1 MEAGLS
7 RCRGHVELTRQKNTT
22 KLSDR
27 VKGKRGDAGF
37 HWQAE
42 GLRDHVA
49 EAEKG
54 KQQGGTLV
62 VASCPALLPQPV
74 CLEPVPPRGC
84 FLLESS
90 QIPASMAAFLPWV
103 CRGPFCAF
111 FTSGTLSLPG
121 SLLGVTPPQWFL
133 SLCGS
138 PQSIKSSFVTQKE
151 IDTLFSKMAILFHI
165 QQYMRSPVFLH
176 PRQHLGRSLPNLS
189 YMGVRYPF
197 KYLNFNG
204 F

>member
-27 VKGKRGDAGF
+27 VKGKRRDAGF

-49 EAEKG
+49 EAENGNNKEEP
-54 KQQGGTLV
+54 KLWLRVQP
-62 VASCPALLPQPV
+62 SCPLPV
-74 CLEPVPPRGC
+74 CLEPIPPRGC

-165 QQYMRSPVFLH
+165 QKYMRSPVFLH
-176 PRQHLGRSLPNLS
+176 PCQHLGRSLPNLS